1 MSRAGYSDDCDD
13 AWASIRWRGAV
24 VSATHGKRGQE
35 MLRELLRELDAMP
48 EKKLIAND
56 LQADGCYCT
65 LGVLGKARGID
76 MSGIDPEDNEA
87 VAKTF
92 GVADALAR
100 EIMWHNDEGT
110 WGRDETAEARW
121 QRMRDWVASQ
131 LIDPSV

>member
-13 AWASIRWRGAV
+13 TWASIRWRGAV

-76 MSGIDPEDNEA
+76 MSDIDPEDNEA

-110 WGRDETAEARW
+110 WVRDETPEARW
-121 QRMRDWVASQ
+121 QRMRDWVSSQ